1 MNQNSLVTFTGILML
16 MVSIATTAKE
26 GGFTVIIPGHGPVS
40 DKGGLMACTNML
52 RTISSHIRKMIA
64 EQSSLEQILAAE
76 PTKDFDDEYGNG
88 AIKNAAFVEM
98 LYKDMTIQ

>member
-1 MNQNSLVTFTGILML
+1 MAYTN
-16 MVSIATTAKE
+16 
-26 GGFTVIIPGHGPVS
+26 IPG
-40 DKGGLMACTNML
+40 
-52 RTISSHIRKMIA
+52 TISSRMRKMIA

-98 LYKDMTIQ
+98 LYKDMTTQ